1 MRKNIFALL
10 AVLGLFGF
18 VSCDAGRD
26 AETIE
31 PQNQQEESWQDDS
44 MNDSM
49 NSDEGYIDEQQ
60 QQQEDDSLLQDEE
73 GFRDDSAMENTDE
86 SGN

>member
-1 MRKNIFALL
+1 MRRNIFALL
-10 AVLGLFGF
+10 AILGLFSF

-31 PQNQQEESWQDDS
+31 PQNQQEESWQ
-44 MNDSM
+44 NDSM
-49 NSDEGYIDEQQ
+49 NSDEGQINEEQ

-73 GFRDDSAMENTDE
+73 GFRDDSAMDNTEGSEN
-86 SGN
+86 